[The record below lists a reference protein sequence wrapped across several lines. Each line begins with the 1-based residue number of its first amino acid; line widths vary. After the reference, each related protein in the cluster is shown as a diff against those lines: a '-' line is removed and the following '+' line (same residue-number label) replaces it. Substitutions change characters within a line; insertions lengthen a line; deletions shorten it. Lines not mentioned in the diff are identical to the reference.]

1 MHVRVTLAISALT
14 LCSLPAAR
22 AQANKDY
29 LSADEVEQVRA
40 AQDPNDRMVL
50 YLHFAKQRMDQINQ
64 LLAKDKPGRSVFV
77 HDLLE
82 QYTQIV
88 EAIDTVAD
96 DALRRK
102 VIIDKGNATVAQQE
116 KQMLAN
122 LQKIQGSNPKD
133 LSRFDFVLKDA
144 IDTTTDSVELS
155 EQDLNARAAE
165 VTSHDKKEAAER
177 DAALTPEEQD
187 QKKAAEKTTQQ
198 NTQQK
203 KKPTL
208 LKPGEKPPDDS
219 KKN

>member
-1 MHVRVTLAISALT
+1 MRVWIAFPMAALAC
-14 LCSLPAAR
+14 CSVPAAL
-22 AQANKDY
+22 AQANKDF

-50 YLHFAKQRMDQINQ
+50 YLHFAKQRLDQVNQ

-96 DALRRK
+96 DALRRRL
-102 VIIDKGNATVAQQE
+102 IIDKGNAAVAQQE

-133 LSRFDFVLKDA
+133 LPRYDFVLKDA
-144 IDTTTDSVELS
+144 IDATTDSVELS

-165 VTSHDKKEAAER
+165 ITAHDKKEAAER
-177 DAALTPEEQD
+177 DAALTPQEQD
-187 QKKAAEKTTQQ
+187 RKKAAEKAA
-198 NTQQK
+198 QQK

-208 LKPGEKPPDDS
+208 LKPGEKPP
-219 KKN
+219 NN

>member
-1 MHVRVTLAISALT
+1 MTARITLSIGALT
-14 LCSLPAAR
+14 LCCLPLVR

-29 LSADEVEQVRA
+29 LSTDEVEQVRE
-40 AQDPNDRMVL
+40 AQEPNDRMLL
-50 YLHFAKQRMDQINQ
+50 YLHFAKQRLDQVNQ
-64 LLAKDKPGRSVFV
+64 LLAKDKPGRSAFI

-88 EAIDTVAD
+88 ESIDTVAD

-102 VIIDKGNATVAQQE
+102 LPIDKGNAAVAQQE

-133 LSRFDFVLKDA
+133 LSRYDFVLKDA

-155 EQDLNARAAE
+155 EQDLNARASE
-165 VTSHDKKEAAER
+165 VAAHDKKEKTER
-177 DAALTPEEQD
+177 EAALTPEEQD
-187 QKKAAEKTTQQ
+187 QKKAAEKKEA
-198 NTQQK
+198 QQK
-203 KKPTL
+203 KRPTL
-208 LKPGEKPPDDS
+208 LRPGEKPPRDDS